1 MNGVGLVELRE
12 VSKVYER
19 GKVEIRA
26 LDRVSF
32 DIARGD
38 FVSIVGRS
46 GSGKSTL
53 LNLIGGLDR
62 ATSGRIAFMGRDLTE
77 MSRSDLALHRRFSVG
92 MVFQSF
98 NLVPHRTALENVMLA
113 LTFGRVPRRERNAKA
128 ASLLSMVGLESRMD
142 HKPGE
147 LSGGEAQRVAI
158 ARALANGPVALLL
171 DEPTGNLDTTTSQEI
186 MTIIDRLNREGGIT
200 VLMVTHEQDI
210 ARGFSSKII
219 RLKDGRVTDGGQD

>member
-219 RLKDGRVTDGGQD
+219 RLKDGHVTDGGQD